1 MDGLLSFWVL
11 SAVFA
16 VVGAALKGLIRPL
29 SWATLAIATLFIA
42 PGKVAETVN
51 AVRAGEVK
59 LALPSLPPPPPVPP
73 VTNSPPTNNTAP
85 APLDPNA
92 APPTTTIRTPPPA
105 ISPANTGWK
114 AVNPVARSVLP
125 PTNEATRPP
134 ISDPNINPDPYPDSN
149 LNPIPAPEN
158 SPSRPPVSALW

>member
-1 MDGLLSFWVL
+1 VDGLLSFWVL

-59 LALPSLPPPPPVPP
+59 LAFL
-73 VTNSPPTNNTAP
+73 TAT
-85 APLDPNA
+85 A
-92 APPTTTIRTPPPA
+92 IRSTRNEFA
-105 ISPANTGWK
+105 LNQRQRSR
-114 AVNPVARSVLP
+114 AV
-125 PTNEATRPP
+125 RP
-134 ISDPNINPDPYPDSN
+134 
-149 LNPIPAPEN
+149 
-158 SPSRPPVSALW
+158 

>member
-1 MDGLLSFWVL
+1 VDGLLSFWVL

-59 LALPSLPPPPPVPP
+59 LALPSLPPPPSVPP
-73 VTNSPPTNNTAP
+73 ATSSPSTNGNAP
-85 APLDPNA
+85 VQLDPNA
-92 APPTTTIRTPPPA
+92 APTTTITTPPPA
-105 ISPANTGWK
+105 VSPANKGWTAIDK
-114 AVNPVARSVLP
+114 VARGVLP
-125 PTNEATRPP
+125 AASGTTRPP
-134 ISDPNINPDPYPDSN
+134 GSDSNISSDPYPE
-149 LNPIPAPEN
+149 LNPTPIPAPDN

>member
-73 VTNSPPTNNTAP
+73 VTTAPTNSTAP
-85 APLDPNA
+85 VPLDPNA
-92 APPTTTIRTPPPA
+92 APPTTTITTRPPA
-105 ISPANTGWK
+105 VSPANIGWE
-114 AVNPVARSVLP
+114 AAIARRVSPPANETIRPNP
-125 PTNEATRPP
+125 
-134 ISDPNINPDPYPDSN
+134 DPNTNRAPYPDSN
-149 LNPIPAPEN
+149 PTPIPPPEN
-158 SPSRPPVSALW
+158 SPSRPVSALW

>member
-42 PGKVAETVN
+42 PGKMVETVN

-59 LALPSLPPPPPVPP
+59 LALPSLPPPPPAVPTAVNSTPTNSVEPVPLNPNAAPSTRIMTPPPSTSAIADKGWNLVDLTAESALPP
-73 VTNSPPTNNTAP
+73 VTAPPRSTTPASTSPASGSPPTNN
-85 APLDPNA
+85 
-92 APPTTTIRTPPPA
+92 
-105 ISPANTGWK
+105 
-114 AVNPVARSVLP
+114 
-125 PTNEATRPP
+125 
-134 ISDPNINPDPYPDSN
+134 
-149 LNPIPAPEN
+149 
-158 SPSRPPVSALW
+158 PPVSGLW